1 MAGGG
6 VPFTVIAAMVIGASK
21 REILSEKLP
30 LDLVFVSVCMC
41 SQMGGEC
48 SGKMGAVSQPN
59 ETNLLNAH
67 THTYT
72 QSAIG
77 PVEVPYN
84 WVSFPGQETCSLD

>member
-41 SQMGGEC
+41 VCVLKWEESAAEKWEL
-48 SGKMGAVSQPN
+48 SV
-59 ETNLLNAH
+59 NLMRP
-67 THTYT
+67 T
-72 QSAIG
+72 
-77 PVEVPYN
+77 
-84 WVSFPGQETCSLD
+84 F